1 MLEKVRYVVQLTCC
15 RQVVKI
21 TWKIYSELLVSLSTP
36 GQGDASKELR
46 KKLTELSQKTKT
58 LETELGKKKQ
68 HIDTADSRIQ
78 EFTKL
83 VKEKDEKLQQR
94 ENEMKETE
102 EKYKKYLEKA
112 KAVINKMESSQNAD
126 PSVSP
131 QLEMLRVSTL

>member
-1 MLEKVRYVVQLTCC
+1 MPTTASFLNYLQ
-15 RQVVKI
+15 KI
-21 TWKIYSELLVSLSTP
+21 NTDIIVFLSAP

-58 LETELGKKKQ
+58 LESELGKKKQ
-68 HIDTADSRIQ
+68 HIDTADFRIQ

-131 QLEMLRVSTL
+131 QLEMLRVSAL

>member
-1 MLEKVRYVVQLTCC
+1 MPITASFLNYLQ
-15 RQVVKI
+15 KI
-21 TWKIYSELLVSLSTP
+21 NTDIIVFLSAP

-58 LETELGKKKQ
+58 LESELSKKKQ

-131 QLEMLRVSTL
+131 QLEMLRVSAL